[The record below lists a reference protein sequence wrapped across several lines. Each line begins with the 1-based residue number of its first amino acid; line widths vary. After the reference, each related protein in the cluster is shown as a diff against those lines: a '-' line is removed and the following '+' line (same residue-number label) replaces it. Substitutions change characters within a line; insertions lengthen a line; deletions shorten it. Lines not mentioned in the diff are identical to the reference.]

1 MTAAKIYAVVNQK
14 GGVGKTTLAVNIAA
28 GLARRASSILVDA
41 DPQGSAVQWARS
53 ANALPIEVIRAAD
66 DLEQM
71 LADLKYRYSYIVLD
85 CPPSV
90 EASERLDAVLGAAHV
105 VIIPVLP
112 SPADLWSSV
121 HMARL
126 IERARLGNNSL
137 KARMLLNQAEPR
149 NAMARSMRQALA
161 ELEIPAFEHGIGRR
175 AIYRSAALEGVSVYQ
190 LGKRAAAAAQEID
203 ALIEEVI
210 KL

>member
-1 MTAAKIYAVVNQK
+1 MSAARIYAVVNQK
-14 GGVGKTTLAVNIAA
+14 GGVGKTTLAVNFAA
-28 GLARRASSILVDA
+28 GLARRGDTVLVDA
-41 DPQGSAVQWARS
+41 DPQGSAAQWARG
-53 ANALPIEVIRAAD
+53 AQALPVQVVSASG
-66 DLEQM
+66 DLERT
-71 LADLKYRYSYIVLD
+71 LASLQHRHAYVVVD

-90 EASERLDAVLGAAHV
+90 EASEHLDAVLDAAHT

-121 HMARL
+121 RMAEL
-126 IERARLGNNSL
+126 IKRARLGNGNL

-161 ELEIPAFEHGIGRR
+161 ELEIPALAHSVRRR

-190 LGKRAAAAAQEID
+190 LGKRGAAGVQEIE

-210 KL
+210 NL

>member
-1 MTAAKIYAVVNQK
+1 MTTAQIYAVVNQK
-14 GGVGKTTLAVNIAA
+14 GGVGKTTLAVNLAA
-28 GLARRASSILVDA
+28 GLARRDASVLVDA
-41 DPQGSAVQWARS
+41 DPQGSAVQWARG
-53 ANALPIEVIRAAD
+53 AHALPVEVVSASADVERA
-66 DLEQM
+66 
-71 LADLKYRYSYIVLD
+71 LARLQHSHAYIVVD

-90 EASERLDAVLGAAHV
+90 EASEHLDAVLGAAHV

-121 HMARL
+121 RMAELIRHARL
-126 IERARLGNNSL
+126 ANGNL

-161 ELEIPAFEHGIGRR
+161 ELEIPALAHAVRRR

-190 LGKRAAAAAQEID
+190 LGKRGAEGVQEIE

-210 KL
+210 NL